1 MIKTETPENKISL
14 ISLPV
19 ILGAIAGA
27 FLLTDGHARFLV
39 VALACVF
46 PVILYISQKPLITIL
61 KLMLFVV
68 FFIPFHSFDFL
79 NPFKVFNPL
88 VILCLIAAMKLLFGM
103 LARDRKEGGRLTII
117 DSLYLLFLI
126 SASISSLRAV
136 SLFGSL
142 NWLFYSVTTG
152 YVVYRVILTLSPPEI
167 KGLLKFLV
175 LVNALSALYGIG
187 EFLSGHSLIFGTDT
201 AGRLTSMLGHPVMNG
216 LVLATFFPFSVA
228 LYLETKQ
235 KRYISSS
242 AVIFAAIILTFA
254 RGSWLALTIGL
265 LVMFLLSRFYIKIQ
279 LLLAVVILVGC
290 LGLIPPVMQLVSKRL
305 HENESNRYSS
315 FTVRREAFPVAFA
328 IIRDRPF
335 FGGGPFNSS
344 WYRERYTIDVNI
356 KGFSLENTYLGLL
369 VDLGLVGAAILAFIY
384 LAVLKK
390 SVFSPWAHSG
400 SDIYRVAAI
409 AGLTILVLNMET
421 FSLEAY
427 RLLHFLAW
435 FSIGLNIVMS
445 GPIENNLSLEQGL

>member
-1 MIKTETPENKISL
+1 MIKTETLENKISL

-19 ILGAIAGA
+19 ILGAVAGA
-27 FLLTDGHARFLV
+27 LLLTDGHLRLMI

-46 PVILYISQKPLITIL
+46 PVILYISQKPFITIL

-79 NPFKVFNPL
+79 NPLKVFNPL
-88 VILCLIAAMKLLFGM
+88 VVLCLIAAMKLLLGM
-103 LARDRKEGGRLTII
+103 LARDRKEGARLTII

-152 YVVYRVILTLSPPEI
+152 YIVYRVILALPPGEI
-167 KGLLKFLV
+167 KGLIKFLV
-175 LVNALSALYGIG
+175 LMNSLSALYGIG
-187 EFLSGHSLIFGTDT
+187 EFLSGHSLIFGTTT

-216 LVLATFFPFSVA
+216 LVLATFFPFSAA

-235 KRYISSS
+235 KRYIVSS

-254 RGSWLALTIGL
+254 RGSWLSLSMGL

-279 LLLAVVILVGC
+279 LLLIVFILIGC
-290 LGLIPPVMQLVSKRL
+290 LGLLPPVMQLVSKRL

-315 FTVRREAFPVAFA
+315 FTVRKEAFPVAFA

-335 FGGGPFNSS
+335 FGGGPFNSG
-344 WYRERYTIDVNI
+344 WYRERYTIDVNV
-356 KGFSLENTYLGLL
+356 KSFSLENTYLGLL
-369 VDLGLVGAAILAFIY
+369 VDLGFVGAFFLILLF
-384 LAVLKK
+384 LAVLMN
-390 SVFSPWAHSG
+390 SVFAPWSDSG
-400 SDIYRVAAI
+400 SDIYRIAAI
-409 AGLTILVLNMET
+409 ASLVILVLNMET
-421 FSLEAY
+421 FSLEVY
-427 RLLHFLAW
+427 KLFHFLVW
-435 FSIGLNIVMS
+435 FSIGLNIVVS
-445 GPIENNLSLEQGL
+445 GTGVKSLPLEQKR